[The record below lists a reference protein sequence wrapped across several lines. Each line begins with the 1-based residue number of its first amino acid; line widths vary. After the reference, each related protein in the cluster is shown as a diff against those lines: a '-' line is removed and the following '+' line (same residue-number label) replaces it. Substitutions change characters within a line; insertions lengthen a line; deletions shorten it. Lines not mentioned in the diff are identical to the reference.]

1 MTDACE
7 EFTIANTGDD
17 FNASE
22 VFGDVL
28 ATPVEPKPKE
38 TAVQK
43 SSRKV
48 DIKEVKEYTESK
60 KASPEEVVERQS
72 LLLKLNRYAT
82 SNRFSEYLKDMGF
95 DLHAKTLA
103 KKSRDEL
110 DELMIEVQ
118 TTVNAKSSS
127 NIFLQATVL
136 GANVL
141 EGVTQN
147 PNIKPRIDLSGF
159 TASINEDQELL
170 DAIEAVALEYGS
182 LCMMTPPMKMMYCLL
197 ANGAR
202 VSAINKVKA
211 QIALQFQRQA
221 DSLRPV
227 VIETAVET
235 TSVSA
240 SEPSNTDDLETI
252 IPLSAVTLENKPLPP
267 IVRPISDEQ
276 PLILNVDY
284 NIDD

>member
-1 MTDACE
+1 
-7 EFTIANTGDD
+7 
-17 FNASE
+17 
-22 VFGDVL
+22 
-28 ATPVEPKPKE
+28 
-38 TAVQK
+38 
-43 SSRKV
+43 
-48 DIKEVKEYTESK
+48 
-60 KASPEEVVERQS
+60 
-72 LLLKLNRYAT
+72 
-82 SNRFSEYLKDMGF
+82 
-95 DLHAKTLA
+95 
-103 KKSRDEL
+103 
-110 DELMIEVQ
+110 MIEVQ